1 MSSRKKSELRK
12 SEARGQLQLTQLQ
25 PLLAHVDLEEATLR
39 CVSRLLENVPLT
51 VLERD
56 AERELRKSIDGL
68 LVQAEQLTQRRTVVL
83 THMGRI
89 AGIPLDQV
97 TFSRLI
103 QRTAPGAVT
112 TMIRAQSR
120 MLRIVRQLQ
129 MLSST
134 VAWSVSESRSINSLV
149 LLEALGQVTSSRYD
163 HTGQRSLDST
173 SVRFEARS

>member
-1 MSSRKKSELRK
+1 MRREKQSELRK
-12 SEARGQLQLTQLQ
+12 HEVRSQLQLTQLQ

-51 VLERD
+51 ILERD
-56 AERELRKSIDGL
+56 AERELRKSVDGL
-68 LVQAEQLTQRRTVVL
+68 LGQAEQLAQRRTVVL

-89 AGIPLDQV
+89 AGIPQDQV
-97 TFSRLI
+97 TFSKLMRKA
-103 QRTAPGAVT
+103 APDAVT
-112 TMIRAQSR
+112 TLIRAQSR
-120 MLRIVRQLQ
+120 LLRIVRQLQ

-134 VAWSVSESRSINSLV
+134 VAWSVNESRSINSLV

-163 HTGQRSLDST
+163 HTGQRSLDSN